1 MRRAFTLIELLVVIA
16 IIAILAAILFPVF
29 AKAREKARQASCQSN
44 LKQMSL
50 AVLMYAQDYDEMLPW
65 YYNDGVTAP
74 MPWLNP
80 PDWNRNFWRYLFQPY
95 IKNWQIFVC
104 PSYDTGDMSNINS
117 QGGGYAYHRSDRATG
132 GPKALGS
139 IQFVADYYLLADS
152 AHWDMSC
159 CQNWAMAHARA
170 CGNGVMDDAYC
181 RHNGGSN
188 IAFADGHVKWKR
200 QQTIIQEACIN
211 VQCY

>member
-1 MRRAFTLIELLVVIA
+1 MDTMTHKQRFLGALNRKPVDLLPCGDG
-16 IIAILAAILFPVF
+16 LWGETAAKYV
-29 AKAREKARQASCQSN
+29 AQGK
-44 LKQMSL
+44 LKEGE
-50 AVLMYAQDYDEMLPW
+50 DH
-65 YYNDGVTAP
+65 
-74 MPWLNP
+74 
-80 PDWNRNFWRYLFQPY
+80 
-95 IKNWQIFVC
+95 C
-104 PSYDTGDMSNINS
+104 
-117 QGGGYAYHRSDRATG
+117 
-132 GPKALGS
+132 
-139 IQFVADYYLLADS
+139 
-152 AHWDMSC
+152 AHFDMSC